1 MKALTPV
8 PPHSGRQVSPL
19 TSPCLPGIPTPTTQ
33 SARWPLGQ
41 SHQRH
46 RLLPGFATNE
56 QARHEITPKQ
66 VRYPTDCQFASRC
79 SPPRLAATQL
89 RSASELR
96 PAPARTSTV
105 PTKRPRGAHSP
116 PRKPGG
122 EGSSALARVRAP
134 DCQLRRS
141 LPWMPAFAGMTT
153 LTVTPNRK
161 WCRKRL
167 KRLKTDS
174 RLAGAPR
181 PTRAAPDARRG
192 PRDWRPW
199 RRCPSRPPPRD
210 RRSGSRHGRGSAWSG
225 SRAPRWRSRACPPG
239 RDRA

>member
-122 EGSSALARVRAP
+122 GGIQRPGASPRARLSIATLAAMDARVRGHDNVDSDSESKMAP
-134 DCQLRRS
+134 QALEKAQNGLAIGRRPPPYS
-141 LPWMPAFAGMTT
+141 GRAG
-153 LTVTPNRK
+153 RSA
-161 WCRKRL
+161 RA
-167 KRLKTDS
+167 S
-174 RLAGAPR
+174 RLATMASLSQS
-181 PTRAAPDARRG
+181 AAP
-192 PRDWRPW
+192 
-199 RRCPSRPPPRD
+199 SR
-210 RRSGSRHGRGSAWSG
+210 
-225 SRAPRWRSRACPPG
+225 
-239 RDRA
+239 